1 MPGLLMS
8 PITSTAATAAA
19 AATRC
24 YNGLPQRRCQHRCQ
38 KRILEASC
46 SVSVNSSY
54 ERGTSKKSSLGNASP
69 QRLFKSRRGIFMTT
83 LVGVAIASPF
93 VCATQQARADDEP
106 PPKDKDCKKKCVK
119 ECLEVAPGSKDY
131 CELACADSC
140 DNDEY

>member
-1 MPGLLMS
+1 MPRLLMS
-8 PITSTAATAAA
+8 PITSTTATAAA
-19 AATRC
+19 AATTRC
-24 YNGLPQRRCQHRCQ
+24 YNGLPQHRCQHRCQ
-38 KRILEASC
+38 KRSVSC

-54 ERGTSKKSSLGNASP
+54 ERGTSTKSSLGNASP
-69 QRLFKSRRGIFMTT
+69 QRLFKSRRGIVMTT